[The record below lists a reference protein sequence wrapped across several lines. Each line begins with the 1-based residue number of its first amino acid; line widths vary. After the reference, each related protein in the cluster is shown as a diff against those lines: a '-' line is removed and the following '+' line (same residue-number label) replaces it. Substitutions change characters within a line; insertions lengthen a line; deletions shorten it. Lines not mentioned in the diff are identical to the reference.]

1 MKISAVIITYNEA
14 ANIARCLDAAQLVAD
29 EIIIVDSFS
38 KDRTKSICETYNVRF
53 FERKFDGYGEQ
64 KNWGNAQANGD
75 FILSLDA
82 DEILSKKLIQDILRH
97 KEKPTHQAFRLNR
110 LTNFSGTWVR
120 FAGWY
125 PDKKVRLWHKDAAVW
140 IGKAVHE
147 ILEVKE
153 GVKVGQLKGD
163 LLHYSFNSVFDYL
176 NRQNKYAKLSVMEQL
191 KHGKTPQF
199 LPSLLKGFYKFFL
212 LYFLKLGFV
221 HGYHGFVIC
230 LNGAGKYLIN
240 YAKYRQ
246 IEHSKTANQSQKGL
260 PSSIGKTGKFSFLNL
275 FKIRFLINYYKKNQL
290 KNLEFSNYNDLK
302 LGGIAAFWAGVP
314 NVVFNGNEKQ
324 ETGLLRDFLFSTVV
338 STRT

>member
-14 ANIARCLDAAQLVAD
+14 ANIARCLDAAQQVAD

-38 KDRTKSICETYNVRF
+38 KDKTKSICETYNVRF
-53 FERKFDGYGEQ
+53 FERKFEGYGEQ
-64 KNWGNAQANGD
+64 KNWGNAQATGD

-82 DEILSKKLIQDILRH
+82 DEVLSKKLIQDILKQ
-97 KEKPTHQAFRLNR
+97 KEKPTHQAFRFNR

-147 ILEVKE
+147 ILEVKT

-163 LLHYSFNSVFDYL
+163 LLHYSFHSIFDYL
-176 NRQNKYAKLSVMEQL
+176 NRQNKYAQLSVIEQL
-191 KHGKTPQF
+191 KHGKTPKF
-199 LPSLLKGFYKFFL
+199 LPSLFKGGYKFFW

-246 IEHSKTANQSQKGL
+246 IEHSKTANQSQKNL
-260 PSSIGKTGKFSFLNL
+260 PSPIEKAGNFSFLNL
-275 FKIRFLINYYKKNQL
+275 FKIIFLIKFYKKN
-290 KNLEFSNYNDLK
+290 KIKTLEFLNYNDLK
-302 LGGIAAFWAGVP
+302 LGGIAAFWTGVP
-314 NVVFNGNEKQ
+314 NVVFNSKEKIK
-324 ETGLLRDFLFSTVV
+324 TNLLSDFLFSTVV
-338 STRT
+338 TKDE